1 MALAHGRI
9 TRLLV
14 NDMDLEVIKALA
26 NVPVELVLIYIIVQ
40 QQKQQTMLVEKICE
54 LRNRLETV
62 LGNSNMRVGDLDD
75 LLHGKGQN

>member
-1 MALAHGRI
+1 
-9 TRLLV
+9 
-14 NDMDLEVIKALA
+14 MDLEVIKALA

-54 LRNRLETV
+54 LRNHLEAV